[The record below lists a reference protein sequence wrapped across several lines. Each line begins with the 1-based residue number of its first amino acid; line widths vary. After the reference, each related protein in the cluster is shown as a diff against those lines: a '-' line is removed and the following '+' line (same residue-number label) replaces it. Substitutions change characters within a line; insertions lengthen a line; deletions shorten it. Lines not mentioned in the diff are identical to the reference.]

1 MDVNKNITLLIADD
15 EASIRNGLS
24 TVVPWDQFG
33 VMIVGTVQNGE
44 EAYDIIKKCHPD
56 IVITDIRMP
65 GMSGLELMEKVKQEN
80 IHTNFIIL
88 SGYGDFEYA
97 QKAIQ
102 LGAKNYFLKP
112 IKIDEL
118 VTEIRHL
125 KETILKSNHINSF
138 TEYLNIKSDPKE
150 KFMKQLIKN
159 EFHSYEQIK
168 NEIQRLSL
176 KLEDA
181 PFRVMVFSI
190 IEDDEIEPEEEF
202 QQIKY
207 LKDMVEEELSRTKH
221 EVLISKSTELLAI
234 IHTKQQDGVFV
245 DYRLLA
251 SRCLK
256 RVKKDSMI
264 QLLVGIGSVNQ
275 QLTDCSNSYKNALLG
290 LSYSF
295 YQIETDIF
303 DESVICMKQPPKAAN
318 NLDYNQLFYSI
329 SMNQEE
335 QIEEFCKEYFANLL
349 YDQMPPPNYIRGMCI
364 YFITAV
370 MKEFRNDQDEN
381 IEFIQAEIVTRIN
394 QIKSFDV
401 LKSFIEDFLK
411 DYGKRQ
417 VSSVKS
423 SVNPVIQ
430 AAEYFIKSHMG
441 EKILAK
447 DVASHVNLSDVYFT
461 SYFKIKTGIN
471 FRDYVIQKKMEYA
484 INLMEKEPL
493 MPIAEVGATVGY
505 DDYRSF
511 YRVFKQYTGVNPS
524 NYNRKSM
531 GTNDKDKIYV
541 KEARE

>member
-1 MDVNKNITLLIADD
+1 MDINKNITLLIADD

-24 TVVPWDQFG
+24 TVVPWEQFG
-33 VMIVGTVQNGE
+33 VMIVGTAENGE
-44 EAYDIIKKCHPD
+44 DAYDIIKKCHPD

-65 GMSGLELMEKVKQEN
+65 GMSGLEMMEKVKQEN

-125 KETILKSNHINSF
+125 KETILQSDHINSF
-138 TEYLNIKSDPKE
+138 TAYLNVKSDPKE

-168 NEIQRLSL
+168 NEIQRLGL
-176 KLEDA
+176 TLENT

-190 IEDDEIEPEEEF
+190 LKDDEIEPEEEY

-207 LKDMVEEELSRTKH
+207 LMDMVKDELSRTKH

-234 IHTKQQDGVFV
+234 IHIKQHDGMLV
-245 DYRLLA
+245 DFRLLA

-256 RVKKDSMI
+256 RVKKDSTI
-264 QLLVGIGSVNQ
+264 QLQIGIGSVNQ
-275 QLTDCSNSYKNALLG
+275 QLPDCSNSYKIALLG

-295 YQIETDIF
+295 FNIDTDIF
-303 DESVICMKQPPKAAN
+303 DESVICNDQPPKAAN
-318 NLDYNQLFYSI
+318 SLDYNQLFYSI

-335 QIEEFCKEYFANLL
+335 QIKEFCKEYFSNLL
-349 YDQMPPPNYIRGMCI
+349 YVPMPPPNYIRGMCI
-364 YFITAV
+364 YLITDV
-370 MKEFRNDQDEN
+370 MKEFRYDQGEN
-381 IEFIQAEIVTRIN
+381 IEFTQAEIVTRIN

-401 LKSFIEDFLK
+401 LKAYIEDFLK
-411 DYGKRQ
+411 DCGKRQ
-417 VSSVKS
+417 ESSVKS
-423 SVNPVIQ
+423 SANPVIQ

-461 SYFKIKTGIN
+461 SYFKMKTGVN

-484 INLMEKEPL
+484 MNLMEKEPQ
-493 MPIAEVGATVGY
+493 MPVAEVAATVGY
-505 DDYRSF
+505 EDYRSF

-524 NYNRKSM
+524 NYSRRS
-531 GTNDKDKIYV
+531 TEANDKGKI
-541 KEARE
+541 